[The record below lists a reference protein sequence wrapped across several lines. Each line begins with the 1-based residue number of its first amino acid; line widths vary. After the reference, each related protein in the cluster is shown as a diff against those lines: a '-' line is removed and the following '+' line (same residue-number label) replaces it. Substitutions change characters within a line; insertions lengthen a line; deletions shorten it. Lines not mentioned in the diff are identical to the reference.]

1 MNIIFPANVMS
12 YFSLMIPIVMFDLLS
27 DISYF
32 EDKFKALDDDA
43 SDIRDQ
49 MRDLGYDTHNPFLIL
64 KTLLAF

>member
-1 MNIIFPANVMS
+1 
-12 YFSLMIPIVMFDLLS
+12 MFDLLS